1 MLLARE
7 NLLFT
12 FIDYYKAKFDKEP
25 NIEILKKIAE
35 ILAWNIWQM
44 DGLKFVIPESCKEIE
59 EDQLS
64 LFNENNEKQP
74 CPGCAKNDPYA
85 HTGVYCI
92 IKDWK
97 ANKKVTFVSL
107 LKKD

>member
-1 MLLARE
+1 
-7 NLLFT
+7 
-12 FIDYYKAKFDKEP
+12 
-25 NIEILKKIAE
+25 
-35 ILAWNIWQM
+35 M
-44 DGLKFVIPESCKEIE
+44 DGLKFVIPESCKEVE
-59 EDQLS
+59 GGQLT
-64 LFNENNEKQP
+64 LFDMNTEKQP

-85 HTGVYCI
+85 HTGIYCI

>member
-1 MLLARE
+1 
-7 NLLFT
+7 
-12 FIDYYKAKFDKEP
+12 
-25 NIEILKKIAE
+25 
-35 ILAWNIWQM
+35 M
-44 DGLKFVIPESCKEIE
+44 DGLKFVIPESCKEVE
-59 EDQLS
+59 EGQLT
-64 LFNENNEKQP
+64 LFDDEAEKQP

-85 HTGVYCI
+85 HTGIYCI